1 MLLVGLT
8 GNVAAGKSS
17 VLVLLARWGATVIDS
32 DVLAREAVAPGT
44 PGLAA
49 VLDRFGRGFLLADG
63 KLDRAALRRRV
74 MTDSVERTALNAILH
89 PLVRRRAAA
98 LSRAAAAAG
107 DLIVAVDVPLLF
119 EVRDPADFDCILLVD
134 APGALRRERIVR
146 ERGLSADEAD
156 AVIRAQ
162 LPSGPK
168 RLKSHFVVDNDGSRA
183 DLEARL
189 LEAWQGIRALAA
201 RRALGAAQPAS
212 LLAVFAHP
220 DDETFGPGL
229 TLARYAEA
237 GLSVHVVCAT
247 GGEAARHRGGHED
260 ADALRRHREGELLEA
275 CLTLGVRTLELLR
288 YGDKTLDPDD
298 ARAVAKIAES
308 IRRTRP
314 DALVTF
320 GEDGISGHPDH
331 RAVYHWT
338 RRAWEAAGR
347 PCPLWYVAITEE
359 TAARLEGRSLIGRPG
374 PEVAARLDG
383 RPWLDVKEAAI
394 RCHASQRYPVP
405 LDAPEWRERVAREV
419 FGREGFRP
427 GSAAPVTDLFSLDT
441 TGAPR

>member
-1 MLLVGLT
+1 MLVGLT

-17 VLVLLARWGATVIDS
+17 VLALLARWGATVIDS

-49 VLDRFGRGFLLADG
+49 ILESFGRGLLLPDG
-63 KLDRAALRRRV
+63 ALDRAALRRRV
-74 MTDSVERTALNAILH
+74 MTDAAERTALNAIVH
-89 PLVRRRAAA
+89 PWVRRRADELA
-98 LSRAAAAAG
+98 RAAFAAG
-107 DLIVAVDVPLLF
+107 DLIVVVDVPLLF

-156 AVIRAQ
+156 AIIRAQ

-168 RLKSHFVVDNDGSRA
+168 RLMSHFVVDNDGSRA
-183 DLEARL
+183 ELEARL
-189 LEAWQGIRALAA
+189 LAAWQGIRALAA
-201 RRALGAAQPAS
+201 RRALGAARPAS

-220 DDETFGPGL
+220 DDETYGPGPA
-229 TLARYAEA
+229 LARYAEA

-247 GGEAARHRGGHED
+247 GGEAARRRGGHED

-288 YGDKTLDPDD
+288 YRDGTLDPDD
-298 ARAVAKIAES
+298 ALAVARVAEA

-320 GEDGISGHPDH
+320 GEDGVSGHPDH

-347 PCPLWYVAITEE
+347 PCPLWCVAITEE
-359 TAARLEGRSLIGRPG
+359 TAARLEGRSFFGRPG
-374 PEVAARLDG
+374 PEIAARLDG

-394 RCHASQRYPVP
+394 RCHSSQHYPVP
-405 LDAPEWRERVAREV
+405 LDTPEWRERVAREV
-419 FGREGFRP
+419 FAREGFRP
-427 GSAAPVTDLFSLDT
+427 GSAAPVTDFFSLDT
-441 TGAPR
+441 TGTPQ